1 MDFNLIHIGIVIIA
15 AVALLIIFWPRD
27 NALHRNLK
35 SGFVKIVVVVLVVV
49 VIICCFL
56 IGDNIIRNGV
66 GELYTDY
73 AEIVTPAGSES
84 EGDIIRITVNVDKIS
99 INNKEYSDI
108 DEIKPIVSEGIA
120 NGKKVHIVDDYAL
133 SRTYDSLL
141 TTLDELGV
149 KSEDISE
156 ETVY

>member
-15 AVALLIIFWPRD
+15 AVVLLIIFWPRD

-108 DEIKPIVSEGIA
+108 DEIKPIEESVVGLT
-120 NGKKVHIVDDYAL
+120 G
-133 SRTYDSLL
+133 SRAQAQ
-141 TTLDELGV
+141 
-149 KSEDISE
+149 
-156 ETVY
+156 